1 MASLELGKLPCYNLI
16 LSEGFND
23 IFYAKLTDSLYKTL
37 EDYHHNK
44 VCIIDRYFF
53 KHYSNKFSKNQY
65 ILIRISLKLSFVPTA
80 SVLIESDLK
89 IKIYCFHSTKGR

>member
-44 VCIIDRYFF
+44 VLLMINVTLMLNFLHLIDLR
-53 KHYSNKFSKNQY
+53 
-65 ILIRISLKLSFVPTA
+65 
-80 SVLIESDLK
+80 
-89 IKIYCFHSTKGR
+89 

>member
-44 VCIIDRYFF
+44 VSIIE
-53 KHYSNKFSKNQY
+53 
-65 ILIRISLKLSFVPTA
+65 IT
-80 SVLIESDLK
+80 
-89 IKIYCFHSTKGR
+89 